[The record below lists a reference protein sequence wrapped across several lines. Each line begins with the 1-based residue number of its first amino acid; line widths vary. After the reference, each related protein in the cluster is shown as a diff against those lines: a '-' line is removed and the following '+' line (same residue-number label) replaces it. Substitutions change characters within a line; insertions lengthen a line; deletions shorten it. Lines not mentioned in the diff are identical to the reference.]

1 VTTRPPPLR
10 RILVVDDSAT
20 IRTIVKAAIDI
31 HASKGTVLVI
41 EAGSVEEARGILAEG
56 GIALM
61 LLDWSM
67 PRVDGLT
74 LVKELRAS
82 GVTMPILMLSAVA
95 GAGQIAEA
103 QRGGVTDYVTKPFQM
118 GELWS
123 RIERHLPK

>member
-1 VTTRPPPLR
+1 M
-10 RILVVDDSAT
+10 VDDSAT

-31 HASKGTVLVI
+31 HAPKGTTLVV
-41 EAGSVEEARGILAEG
+41 EAGSAEEAREVLSDG
-56 GIALM
+56 GISLM

-82 GVTMPILMLSAVA
+82 GVTMPIIMLSAVA
-95 GAGQIAEA
+95 NAGQVAEA

-118 GELWS
+118 GELWA
-123 RIERHLPK
+123 RIAPHLR